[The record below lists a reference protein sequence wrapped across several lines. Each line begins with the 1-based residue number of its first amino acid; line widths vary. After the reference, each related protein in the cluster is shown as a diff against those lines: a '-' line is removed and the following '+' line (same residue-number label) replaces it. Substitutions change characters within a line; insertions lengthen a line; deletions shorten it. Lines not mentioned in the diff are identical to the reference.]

1 MKEMMVV
8 QVDGGI
14 LRRDIEIEK
23 RFFFLFSFFLL
34 TFFSFFLFFLS
45 FLSGNFQ
52 LSDSWKDLIGLN
64 LN

>member
-1 MKEMMVV
+1 MMVV

-23 RFFFLFSFFLL
+23 RFFFLFSFD
-34 TFFSFFLFFLS
+34 FFFFLS